1 MIKYLIALFP
11 YLGIAQSY
19 APPAG
24 QVGSTAIHMDSS
36 IIQGWANG
44 ITLNRGYL
52 DIATPALG
60 YASFGEA
67 NAGLFKAEGNAT
79 DVVSLGDSG
88 VVILTFPV
96 KIRNEEGPDFAVFE
110 NSLWDDFLEFAFVE
124 VSSDGTNYVRFPAI
138 SEIQTNTQLGG
149 FASTDCRYVHNLA
162 GKYRSG
168 YGTPFDLED
177 LVDSVGIDLNAI
189 SHIKLI
195 DVVGSIDPAHGS
207 KDANGNLINN
217 NYPTAF
223 ESCGFDLDA
232 VGVIHFADLG
242 IDEMETQVR
251 IYPNPTADRCII
263 ELDDPAKIQLFN
275 LAGQELL
282 SFENETNVQFDVRFF
297 GESIYILQIRT
308 SRELI
313 TKRIVRVN

>member
-1 MIKYLIALFP
+1 MIKYLVALFP
-11 YLGIAQSY
+11 VFGIAQSY

-24 QVGSTAIHMDSS
+24 QTGSTAIYMDSS
-36 IIQGWANG
+36 IIQGWADG

-52 DIATPALG
+52 DIATPASG

-79 DVVSLGDSG
+79 DVVSLGDAG
-88 VVILTFPV
+88 EAVLTFPS
-96 KIRNEEGPDFAVFE
+96 KIKNGVGPDFAVFE

-124 VSSDGTNYVRFPAI
+124 VSSDGVNFVRFPAI
-138 SEIQTNTQLGG
+138 SEIQTSIQVGG
-149 FASTDCRYVHNLA
+149 FGSTDCRFVHNLA

-189 SHIKLI
+189 SHVKLI
-195 DVVGSIDPAHGS
+195 DVVGSLDPAYGS
-207 KDANGNLINN
+207 LDANGNSINN

-242 IDEMETQVR
+242 MDELENNIR
-251 IYPNPTADRCII
+251 IYPNPTVDWCII
-263 ELDDPAKIQLFN
+263 ELDIPAEIQLIN

-282 SFENETNVQFDVRFF
+282 RVENETNFRLDVRPF
-297 GESIYILQIRT
+297 GESIYILKVIT
-308 SRELI
+308 KTGIL
-313 TKRIVRVN
+313 TKRIVLIN